1 MGELSL
7 CQLVMSAICANA
19 GSKRPRNSTEGIN
32 LVQGIQAL
40 PTNLICPWIE
50 LWMSINLILRSLL
63 FSFFQRQR
71 LRRRKHHLLSEN
83 WANPMAARDWGARW
97 WFLQFTSFFHQI
109 SSSDHL
115 FIFLVFFQMSWSGA
129 VFQFCLHFLLKN
141 PYEIYLNPISLSAP
155 PAWLNQMVSSRRYL
169 DLHNSRSIL
178 KSML

>member
-19 GSKRPRNSTEGIN
+19 GSNRPRNSTEGIN

-40 PTNLICPWIE
+40 LTNLICPWIE

-63 FSFFQRQR
+63 FSF
-71 LRRRKHHLLSEN
+71 KG
-83 WANPMAARDWGARW
+83 RDWEEENIIFSLRIGPIQWLRVTEEQDDGFCNSRLFFIR
-97 WFLQFTSFFHQI
+97 FLRQIIFLFFWSFFRCLDRVLCFNSVFTSYSKTLTKSIWTPFPCQRPLR
-109 SSSDHL
+109 D
-115 FIFLVFFQMSWSGA
+115 WTRW
-129 VFQFCLHFLLKN
+129 
-141 PYEIYLNPISLSAP
+141 Y
-155 PAWLNQMVSSRRYL
+155 SRRYL

>member
-40 PTNLICPWIE
+40 PTNVICPWIE

-97 WFLQFTSFFHQI
+97 WFLQFTSFFHQN
-109 SSSDHL
+109 SSSDQFFKFFGL
-115 FIFLVFFQMSWSGA
+115 FSDVLIGCCVSILSSLLTKKLLRNLSEPHFLV
-129 VFQFCLHFLLKN
+129 
-141 PYEIYLNPISLSAP
+141 SAP
-155 PAWLNQMVSSRRYL
+155 CVTEP
-169 DLHNSRSIL
+169 DGI
-178 KSML
+178 